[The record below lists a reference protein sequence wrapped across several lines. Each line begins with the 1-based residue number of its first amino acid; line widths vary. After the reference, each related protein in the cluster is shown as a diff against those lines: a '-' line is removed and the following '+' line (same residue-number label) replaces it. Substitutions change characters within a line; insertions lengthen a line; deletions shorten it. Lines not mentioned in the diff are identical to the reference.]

1 MKPKFFCASSGESK
15 SFAENL
21 KDKIN
26 EFCEVDLWTENFFGK
41 HDFPIDT
48 LIEKRNQYDGGI
60 FLFFEDDKV
69 ISRKKRYFS
78 ARDNVILEYG
88 IFLSA
93 IGRKNCLIIHPP
105 NIKIPSDIKGLYTLE
120 LKLKRGTKDI
130 DLDSIAKE
138 ISDFI
143 KDKTGKLNGDW
154 IQNWVVNKFFIPFN
168 NKSNVDVIH
177 LGNHFRAQFNSLE
190 TEYEAFGEINK
201 HYITG
206 IWYTTNNH
214 LGYHGSFQ
222 LGINGTNNEL
232 KGKWNGYSST
242 RAIIRS
248 GKWTWHRR

>member
-15 SFAENL
+15 VFAENL
-21 KDKIN
+21 KSMIN
-26 EFCEVDLWTENFFGK
+26 EFCEIDLWTDNFFSK
-41 HDFPIDT
+41 NDFPIDT

-69 ISRKKRYFS
+69 ISRKKQYFS

-93 IGRKNCLIIHPP
+93 LGRKNCLILHPP

-120 LKLKRGTKDI
+120 VKFKKGTKDL
-130 DLDSIAKE
+130 DLQKVSDE
-138 ISDFI
+138 ISQFI
-143 KDKTGKLNGDW
+143 KDKTGKLNGNW
-154 IQNWVVNKFFIPFN
+154 IQNWIVNKFYIPRS
-168 NKSNVDVIH
+168 NKSEVQVIH
-177 LGNHFRAQFNSLE
+177 FGNHFRARFKSLNN
-190 TEYEAFGEINK
+190 EYEAIGEIDK

-206 IWYTTNNH
+206 NWSTINNN

-222 LGINGTNNEL
+222 LGINGTNDQL

-242 RAIIRS
+242 RSIIRS
-248 GKWTWHRR
+248 GKWIWNRI